1 MSLHTLKGNAAMF
14 DKQKPLVM
22 VIDQDTKTS
31 AFLFPLL
38 DAEGYR
44 TASCSATAKPLSAVQ
59 RQHPDLVIVGKE
71 MENCDG
77 MILIGRIKEMSP
89 DTRTILLVEPG
100 DWPSLLDATDAGA
113 DDLQRKHF
121 GSVKLLLSVLR
132 LLDPVQ
138 DQAAARC
145 LEMRA
150 H

>member
-1 MSLHTLKGNAAMF
+1 ML

-22 VIDQDTKTS
+22 LIDPDPRTS

-38 DAEGYR
+38 AAEGYR
-44 TASCSATAKPLSAVQ
+44 SASCSTIARSLSAIQ
-59 RQHPDLVIVGKE
+59 RQHPDLVVVSKE

-89 DTRTILLVEPG
+89 DTRTILLVEAG

-138 DQAAARC
+138 DQQAARC